1 MRFCRFKF
9 LHEINYVEVG
19 DVTDVIFMSS
29 PSRDSVCSEVTAN
42 EDEPERHGK
51 TALSRRLSLSCVRVL
66 PYTGRSL
73 RHSL

>member
-51 TALSRRLSLSCVRVL
+51 TACITPPLTELCPSSSLHW
-66 PYTGRSL
+66 T
-73 RHSL
+73 

>member
-42 EDEPERHGK
+42 EDEPERRKNSMYHAASHWAVSEFFP
-51 TALSRRLSLSCVRVL
+51 TLDVV
-66 PYTGRSL
+66 
-73 RHSL
+73 